1 MLFAKQEGR
10 CNTRKQEIQKD
21 RLADGD
27 CVQVDHI
34 KPGRTAEEPPRAML
48 SSSMPSATRV
58 KEQVHKI
65 YTYELAVANVKLY
78 TNNLE
83 HDFITLKLFAVDSP
97 FEWQD

>member
-1 MLFAKQEGR
+1 M
-10 CNTRKQEIQKD
+10 
-21 RLADGD
+21 
-27 CVQVDHI
+27 
-34 KPGRTAEEPPRAML
+34 AML

-58 KEQVHKI
+58 MEQVHKI